1 MTRIFGAVGRF
12 SVRFRWP
19 VVALWI
25 AVTVLCVHFFP
36 SLSDV
41 SKDTNGGFLPS
52 DTPSMEAATLAKP
65 FLNTDYASAILV
77 ASRPGGGALTS
88 AQQADVL
95 ALEQRLESVSGVS
108 GPIRDLGAS
117 PDGDARQALV
127 QTSLPP
133 YDGSGKG
140 TTFVDDVR
148 SILHTA
154 ASQDGLT
161 YNLTGELPTVVD
173 TQKGASSQRSSTQ
186 GLSML
191 FIVVLL
197 LVAFRALLAPLLT
210 LAPAILV
217 LLLSSPVIAATTR
230 LGVQASSITQV
241 VLVVLILGA
250 GTDYGLFLVFR
261 VREELRRGLA
271 PKDAVVRAVSTVG
284 ELITFSALTVIAAL
298 MSLIVAQFGLYQSL
312 GPALAV
318 GIALML
324 LAGLTLLPAILAI
337 FGRAVFWPSGTHL
350 VERPRTTLY
359 GRIAGRV
366 VRRPLAVA
374 AVGVLGFAVLA
385 AGSLSAQS
393 AGFGDELT
401 GPSGSDSAQGSA
413 VLSAHFQSPASPT
426 DVLLQFS
433 RPVWNDLAG
442 IATAEQQLRAT
453 HRVGAVVGPLD
464 LELSASEIVRIHALT
479 GEDPQQVPASETLNP
494 PAGVSSTEL
503 NLYRG
508 LGQYIAATPGG
519 TTVVKLTAA
528 TLNNDT
534 SSPAALA
541 AVPVL
546 RDQVT
551 SIARTAGAT
560 GSGVYSLN
568 AFAYDVSHLAHNDLV
583 MVIPI
588 VAVLIALLLA
598 VVMRSLIAPLYLV
611 TSVLLSY
618 LAALGAVALV
628 FVRLGGS
635 QGINFVLPFLMF
647 VFLMALGSD
656 YNILVMTRIREEAQK
671 LPLAEAVRRAV
682 GATGTT
688 VTTAGMILGGTFAVL
703 AIAAG
708 NGPGTDQVRQIGY
721 GIGAG
726 VLMDT
731 FIIRTVL
738 VPAMVMVLGRWN
750 WWPSPLFRRGD
761 AAPLDIPE
769 TAAAGGDRPAAA

>member
-1 MTRIFGAVGRF
+1 MTRIFGALGRF

-19 VVALWI
+19 VVVLWV
-25 AVTVLCVHFFP
+25 AVTVLCVHLFP

-41 SKDTNGGFLPS
+41 TKDTNSGFLPS
-52 DTPSMEAATLAKP
+52 DTPSMQAATLAKP
-65 FLNTDYASAILV
+65 FINNDYASAILV
-77 ASRPGGGALTS
+77 ASRPGGGALTA

-95 ALEQRLESVSGVS
+95 ALEQRLQGVSGVS
-108 GPIRDLGAS
+108 GQIRDLGVS
-117 PDGDARQALV
+117 TDGAARQALI

-133 YDGSGKG
+133 YDGTGKG
-140 TTFVDDVR
+140 TTFVGDVR
-148 SILHTA
+148 AVLQSA
-154 ASQDGLT
+154 EAKDGLT

-173 TQKGASSQRSSTQ
+173 TQKGESSQRNSTQ

-191 FIVVLL
+191 FIVALL
-197 LVAFRALLAPLLT
+197 LIAFRALLAPILT

-271 PKDAVVRAVSTVG
+271 PRDAVVRAVSTVG
-284 ELITFSALTVIAAL
+284 ESITFSALTVIAAL

-337 FGRAVFWPSGTHL
+337 FGRAVFWPSRTHL
-350 VERPRTTLY
+350 VEKPRTTLY

-366 VRRPLAVA
+366 VRRPLTVA

-393 AGFGDELT
+393 AGFGDEST
-401 GPSGSDSAQGSA
+401 GPAGSDSAQGTA
-413 VLSAHFQSPASPT
+413 VLSAHYQAPPSPT

-433 RPVWNDLAG
+433 TPVWNDLAA
-442 IATAEQQLRAT
+442 IATAEQQLRDS
-453 HRVGAVVGPLD
+453 HQVGTVIGPLD
-464 LELSASEIVRIHALT
+464 LGLSASEIVRIHALV
-479 GEDPQQVPASETLNP
+479 GEDPQEVPASETQNP

-508 LGQYIAATPGG
+508 LGQYIGAGSRG
-519 TTVVKLTAA
+519 TTVVKLEAA

-534 SSPAALA
+534 SSHAALA
-541 AVPVL
+541 AVPTL
-546 RDQVT
+546 RASVT

-560 GSGVYSLN
+560 SSGVYSLN
-568 AFAYDVSHLAHNDLV
+568 AFAYDVSTQAHNDLV

-611 TSVLLSY
+611 VSVLLSY

-628 FVRLGGS
+628 FVRIGGS

-656 YNILVMTRIREEAQK
+656 YNILVMTRIREEAQR

-703 AIAAG
+703 AVASG
-708 NGPGTDQVRQIGY
+708 NGSGSDQIRQIGY
-721 GIGAG
+721 GIAAG

-738 VPAMVMVLGRWN
+738 VPAVVTVLGRWN

-761 AAPLDIPE
+761 VAGVDIPE
-769 TAAAGGDRPAAA
+769 TAAGGNRPAAA